1 MVLKSKLIAINKC
14 INTRDRLKLNKLNF
28 QIRKSK
34 NKNKFKN
41 SRKKEVKKNFLK
53 YKIINKIQL
62 VL

>member
-34 NKNKFKN
+34 NKNEFKN